1 MRQVSRSGWRNIN
14 VSKANRK
21 PTSLLSIRFSLVH
34 HGFLC
39 PFCNLQLR
47 DCACHSHAFEIT
59 TTGKQITKFATCKSR
74 FVSPSLVHSSSVSVP
89 VHLTS
94 PSIYITRGGG
104 ADVAYV
110 IPRSSSTLAR
120 ARACLKGGFPC
131 SAEHQKRMEWT
142 EMNWHAGGSQRIWH
156 SCLPCVVLLHI
167 YSLRTRNTLPFRV
180 FFLLSFF
187 LVARTVKLA
196 YVRSI
201 LKSHNATTPFIN
213 RARMSLSIM
222 NLMALPSPISHINIP
237 QTGSECHTGGEEHD
251 KVLGSVGTP
260 APPLAI
266 RRQARGLTRQVGRL
280 TSFPTPW
287 EN

>member
-1 MRQVSRSGWRNIN
+1 MKNGYNFLITPWDKLVDRGWRNIN

-180 FFLLSFF
+180 FFSTFLLLGCSYCQISIRPLHFKVPQRDDPVYQQGPDVF
-187 LVARTVKLA
+187 EYHESDGSSLA
-196 YVRSI
+196 YKPHKYTSDRI
-201 LKSHNATTPFIN
+201 GMSHGRRGTWQGPRECWHPCATTG
-213 RARMSLSIM
+213 
-222 NLMALPSPISHINIP
+222 H
-237 QTGSECHTGGEEHD
+237 
-251 KVLGSVGTP
+251 
-260 APPLAI
+260 
-266 RRQARGLTRQVGRL
+266 
-280 TSFPTPW
+280 
-287 EN
+287 